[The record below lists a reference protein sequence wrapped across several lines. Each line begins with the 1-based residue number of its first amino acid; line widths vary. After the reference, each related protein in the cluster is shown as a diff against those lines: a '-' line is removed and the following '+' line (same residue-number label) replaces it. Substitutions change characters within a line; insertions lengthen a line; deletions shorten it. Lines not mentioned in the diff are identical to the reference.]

1 MSTFGAM
8 PTVAEGGAL
17 LPEFDTVT
25 APGATG
31 SRKWVAPRS
40 RAESDRAAQALITK
54 GGFVEFSEL
63 RIRDLARC
71 WQVLDSDADGLLQVE
86 GELPRAIAAAGHA
99 PSSMLVR
106 HMEDSCPEEWRGRG
120 VDFDTFLNALEAF
133 ASTQPIREA
142 SLRELAALAHEDR
155 PSRAGASS
163 PATSPSWQRARGTD
177 FGQRFA
183 TEAAAASPRGQS
195 GGRLPGSPAEALLP
209 GFQLRRLLKLQL
221 RTAVDGAPAPS
232 LSDEDVDEI
241 LRRLE
246 VQSESDRLRLAD
258 LVAALGA
265 GFTHL
270 LPELMERAY
279 PHDVIRG
286 LVSEG
291 AAAVAEQEAKTSPP
305 PPPPAAAGVAPP
317 ARHRLSKY

>member
-1 MSTFGAM
+1 M
-8 PTVAEGGAL
+8 
-17 LPEFDTVT
+17 LPEFDTVAT
-25 APGATG
+25 PGATS
-31 SRKWVAPRS
+31 SRKWVAPRA

-71 WQVLDSDADGLLQVE
+71 WQVLDADADGLLQVE

-99 PSSMLVR
+99 PSPMLVR
-106 HMEDSCPEEWRGRG
+106 HMEDSCPEDWRGRG

-142 SLRELAALAHEDR
+142 SLRELAALAHEDA

-183 TEAAAASPRGQS
+183 TEAAAASPRAA
-195 GGRLPGSPAEALLP
+195 GGGHLPGAPAEALLP
-209 GFQLRRLLKLQL
+209 GFQLRRLLRLPL

-232 LSDEDVDEI
+232 LSDHDVDDL
-241 LRRLE
+241 LRRLD
-246 VQSESDRLRLAD
+246 VQSESDRLKLAD

-265 GFTHL
+265 GLTHL
-270 LPELMERAY
+270 LPEQIERAY

-286 LVSEG
+286 LVSG
-291 AAAVAEQEAKTSPP
+291 DTAAVAAQEPPTSKPP
-305 PPPPAAAGVAPP
+305 PPPPAASVAPP
-317 ARHRLSKY
+317 ARRRLSKY